1 MPTAASPTADRAHG
15 GVDLR
20 NERRKGVGCRVGAP
34 RATLGSRRFWAGRD
48 SLWEKAPLGTRALL
62 GSCSPGLRAPWRRA
76 ACGRVLRGTG
86 RGLGAKTALPVA
98 ETVTRVHS
106 TLLPGK
112 WAAVC
117 FQNSLLFLFLDDC
130 FSQMSKK

>member
-1 MPTAASPTADRAHG
+1 MWG
-15 GVDLR
+15 
-20 NERRKGVGCRVGAP
+20 
-34 RATLGSRRFWAGRD
+34 AGRG
-48 SLWEKAPLGTRALL
+48 LPGPPWAPGGFGQEGT
-62 GSCSPGLRAPWRRA
+62 
-76 ACGRVLRGTG
+76 ACGRRLRWEHGCCWAPAHRVCELRGGGPRAAACSRVLCGTG
-86 RGLGAKTALPVA
+86 RGLGAKTALLVA

-112 WAAVC
+112 WVAVC